1 MRKKNIILKIIVVII
16 FSIVCS
22 IMFIRMISNKIGPVY
37 LDIAEKEV
45 RRLVVYVINNSINM
59 DVINEIDDSKLF
71 NVVKNNNDEIVL
83 IDYNSVYV
91 NKYLS
96 LIVGKVSDNL
106 DLIEKGRYNE
116 LSFALNGYD
125 ENLLDNGIIASI
137 PFGSLIGLN
146 FLSNVGPKV
155 GVKYNLIKD
164 VSGSIDTKI
173 KEYGINNAYMEVLV
187 RVKVNVSVNLL
198 FLSQMVN
205 IECNVPISM
214 KIIQGNIPNFY
225 TGSINSTFG
234 YIEK

>member
-22 IMFIRMISNKIGPVY
+22 IIFIRMISNKIGPVY
-37 LDIAEKEV
+37 LNIAEKEV

-187 RVKVNVSVNLL
+187 KVKVNVNINLL
-198 FLSQMVN
+198 FLSRTIN
-205 IECNVPISM
+205 IECSVPISM